1 MNFHFSEEF
10 LASDIYRWVVLPL
23 YIFTGG
29 MVYVALATLR
39 NVFIARNLR
48 KIVPLVGFV
57 EVLVWLTAV
66 SSTIKNL
73 NNIACYF
80 SFAAGYSMGI
90 YIGLAIEARLALGL
104 QVIRIIT
111 NQDPTELLNAL
122 RNANMGTTMLDGS
135 GSKGPVKVIFTTVKR
150 KDVQQVSDI
159 ITLHNPNAF
168 YTVED
173 IRQANQ
179 GVFPNQQG
187 PGRFSFLKALLPGGQ
202 MR

>member
-1 MNFHFSEEF
+1 MTSYFSKEF
-10 LASDIYRWVVLPL
+10 LASDLFNWLVLPL
-23 YIFTGG
+23 FIFAGG

-48 KIVPLVGFV
+48 KIVPVIGFF
-57 EVLVWLTAV
+57 EVLIWLTAV

-73 NNIACYF
+73 HNIACYLG
-80 SFAAGYSMGI
+80 FAAGYSTGI

-111 NQDPTELLNAL
+111 NQDPSELLQAL
-122 RNANMGTTMLDGS
+122 QTANIGTTQLDGK

-150 KDVQQVSDI
+150 KDVQQVCEI
-159 ITLHNPNAF
+159 ITAHNPNAF
-168 YTVED
+168 FTIED

-179 GVFPNQQG
+179 GVFPNQAG
-187 PGRFSFLKALLPGGQ
+187 AARFSFLKALLPGGQ
-202 MR
+202 IR